1 MVAQNPP
8 AMWDTW
14 IQPLSWEDPLEE
26 GMANHSSIL
35 AWRSSPWTEEPGGL
49 QSMGSKRVKHDSAT
63 QHVDHHFICLS
74 ASRITSLIRCLF
86 RHFAHF
92 LIVYFLQLCFEP
104 FVYFGCQLFIC
115 ILQIFSPN
123 LSFVFSFFQQ
133 YFPRAEVFNFNE
145 PYQLFLSWIML
156 LVYLKTHCE
165 IQGLI
170 AFLLCY
176 FLEFL

>member
-92 LIVYFLQLCFEP
+92 LIVYFL
-104 FVYFGCQLFIC
+104 
-115 ILQIFSPN
+115 
-123 LSFVFSFFQQ
+123 
-133 YFPRAEVFNFNE
+133 
-145 PYQLFLSWIML
+145 
-156 LVYLKTHCE
+156 
-165 IQGLI
+165 
-170 AFLLCY
+170 
-176 FLEFL
+176 